1 MKRILIDKNL
11 VSKDGNRCF
20 TYLEVP
26 DNEDQPSVLEGIIT
40 QERLAL
46 ELTVAPIEGV
56 MGYRLVEEELLP
68 TGEIEVIQE
77 YILFPDIAYSL
88 FKVFEKWDQEM

>member
-1 MKRILIDKNL
+1 MKRILIDESLTSVN
-11 VSKDGNRCF
+11 GNRCF

-26 DNEDQPSVLEGIIT
+26 NEQPSVLEGIT

-56 MGYRLVEEELLP
+56 TGYRLVEEELLP
-68 TGEIEVIQE
+68 TGEIKVIQE
-77 YILFPDIAYSL
+77 YIFAPDIAYSL
-88 FKVFEKWDQEM
+88 FKVFEQWDQEV